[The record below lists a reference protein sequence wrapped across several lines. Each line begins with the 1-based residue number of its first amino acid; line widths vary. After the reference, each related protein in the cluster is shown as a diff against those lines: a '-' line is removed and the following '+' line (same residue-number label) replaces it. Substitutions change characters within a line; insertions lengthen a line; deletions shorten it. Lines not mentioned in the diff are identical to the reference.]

1 MKTLWIKTKNFF
13 SKYAYINGLT
23 LLFAIFIIATAMVFP
38 SACAQKPKEKGNAT
52 KLSFK
57 SAAEYDYLK
66 TLDGKSVTINGYMAT
81 SSPVDGSFIFL
92 MNLPYQSC
100 PFCVPNTSQL
110 SNTMEVY
117 PKKGKKF
124 DYTTQA
130 IKIIGTLDVADQEDE
145 PFTDKYGYEFN
156 YKIVNAT
163 YTILKSEEMSADL
176 ALWQKIAESD
186 IISEIYRMYDFVNF
200 TCFWNEYFVNNYT
213 DADGTVH
220 PGYYLYASDAE
231 YYLFEEGAQWNF
243 GTKENYF
250 TDIIDKIKKIDE
262 TAFQDLVENVQQAE
276 ALAKKAMSELKNG
289 NYTFEKKYVE
299 EFGREDFVYTLN
311 IGTEL
316 SMEMDLLYKG
326 FSNWLGSWEM

>member
-1 MKTLWIKTKNFF
+1 MKMLWTKIKKFF
-13 SKYAYINGLT
+13 NKCTYMKWLT
-23 LLFAIFIIATAMVFP
+23 PVLFIVIIATAFVLP
-38 SACAQKPKEKGNAT
+38 SACKEKTIDEKNAT

-57 SAAEYDYLK
+57 SAAEFDYLK
-66 TLDGKSVTINGYMAT
+66 TLDGELVTINGYMAT
-81 SSPVDGSFIFL
+81 SSPVDGSFMFL

-117 PKKGKKF
+117 PKKGEDF

-130 IKIIGTLDVADQEDE
+130 IKVIGTLDVADNKDK

-156 YKIVNAT
+156 YKIIDAT
-163 YTILKSEEMSADL
+163 YVILKSEELSADL

-186 IISEIYRMYDFVNF
+186 IINEIYQMYDFVNF
-200 TCFWNEYFVNNYT
+200 TCSWNEYFVNSYT
-213 DADGTVH
+213 DAEGAVH
-220 PGYYLYASDAE
+220 TGYYLYASDAE
-231 YYLFEEGAQWNF
+231 YYLFTEGAQWNF

-250 TDIIDKIKKIDE
+250 TDIIHKIQKIDE

-276 ALAKKAMSELKNG
+276 MLANKAMEELKNG
-289 NYTFEKKYVE
+289 NYTYEIKYVE
-299 EFGREDFVYTLN
+299 KFGKEDYIYSLN
-311 IGTEL
+311 IGKEL
-316 SMEMDLLYKG
+316 SAEMDLLYSD